1 MTALQAGFRYSSS
14 LISSRAQVRVE
25 VQVLFLVVVDGGAG
39 KTTDMR
45 ERISASTAN
54 VLKTMLLQEMGND
67 CAIRSGRLEEI
78 ESICRVR
85 EQRD

>member
-1 MTALQAGFRYSSS
+1 
-14 LISSRAQVRVE
+14 VRVE

-45 ERISASTAN
+45 ERISTAN